1 MPMSEWD
8 ALSDDDRGWAIATDR
23 IHTCPVCGGDDP
35 EGLCQNPKYQ
45 HAWEVTLGRC
55 YKQRAVVMAMDRH
68 KNDPYVSTLIPR
80 VTLNPARA
88 KK

>member
-23 IHTCPVCGGDDP
+23 IRTCPVCGGDDP

-45 HAWEVTLGRC
+45 HAWEVSFGRC
-55 YKQRAVVMAMDRH
+55 YKQRALVMAMERPKD
-68 KNDPYVSTLIPR
+68 DPYVSTLVPR
-80 VTLNPARA
+80 VSLNLALA